1 MTRLR
6 LIPDSMAARTIAV
19 MMAGLTLSHLAS
31 IGAYR
36 IDLLTQFG
44 SSIEHEAAER
54 IATARA
60 TVLKAEPDERERT
73 AQLLS
78 GRRLDVHWSRVPL
91 ATATDAGD
99 AQLAALLDRL
109 REAAPDQRDRPLHL
123 AFAADPDHPGD
134 GGHMLLVSAQ
144 LPDESWLNLRYILAE
159 QPPSTPHGLL
169 LSTGLMALA
178 VAGLSILLIRSSTAP
193 LRAMARA
200 AERLGV
206 DVTAPPLPETGPSE
220 VRQAAHAFNEMQK
233 RIQRLLADRT
243 QMFAALSHDL
253 RTPLTILRLR
263 AEFVEDDEQHAKML
277 SEITDMETMISATL
291 AFLRDDG
298 VQEETE
304 VIDLAVTLA
313 TICDTLTD
321 SGRSAEYAGARH
333 VPVRCR
339 PAMLK
344 RAFMNL
350 IDNAVKYGTRARV
363 TLSAGNGKIHVE
375 VADEGPGIPEAE
387 MEKVFH
393 PFYRVERSRSRETGG
408 FGLGLTIARGTIRAH
423 GGDIGLTNHPDGGL
437 RVTITLPWP
446 NH

>member
-1 MTRLR
+1 MRVRLV
-6 LIPDSMAARTIAV
+6 PDSMAARTIAV

-36 IDLLTQFG
+36 IDLLSQFG
-44 SSIEHEAAER
+44 NSIEHEAAER
-54 IATARA
+54 IATVRA
-60 TVLKAEPDERERT
+60 AVLKAEPSERERT

-91 ATATDAGD
+91 TTATNPGD
-99 AQLAALLDRL
+99 PQLDALLNRL
-109 REAAPDQRDRPLHL
+109 REATPDQRERPLYL

-178 VAGLSILLIRSSTAP
+178 VAGLSVLLIRSTTAP

-220 VRQAAHAFNEMQK
+220 VRLAAHAFNEMQK
-233 RIQRLLADRT
+233 RIQRLLTDRT

-277 SEITDMETMISATL
+277 SEISDMETMISATL

-321 SGRSAEYAGARH
+321 SGYSAEYAGARH

-339 PAMLK
+339 PVMLK

-350 IDNAVKYGTRARV
+350 IDNAVKYGARARV
-363 TLSAGNGKIHVE
+363 TLSVGNGKIHVE
-375 VADEGPGIPEAE
+375 VVDEGPGIPEAE

-408 FGLGLTIARGTIRAH
+408 FGLGLTIARTTIRAH
-423 GGDIGLTNHPDGGL
+423 GGDISLDNHPDGGL
-437 RVTITLPWP
+437 CVTITLPWADR
-446 NH
+446 